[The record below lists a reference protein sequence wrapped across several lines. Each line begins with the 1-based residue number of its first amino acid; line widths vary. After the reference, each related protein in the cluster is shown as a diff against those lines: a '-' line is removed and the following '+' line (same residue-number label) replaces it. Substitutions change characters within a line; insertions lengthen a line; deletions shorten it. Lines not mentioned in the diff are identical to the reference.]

1 MEPIAG
7 FYRYHLIYLIV
18 ALIMAWVQYP
28 YPVYGSFI
36 LMGGFCVG
44 GILCLVIKRYI
55 GSQIL
60 AVAIGLA
67 GPIIFFLQL
76 SLSATLLLFGLLIG
90 LVFLVRDLLFFQ

>member
-1 MEPIAG
+1 MQQIAG

-28 YPVYGSFI
+28 YPVYTSFI

-44 GILCLVIKRYI
+44 GLLCLVAKQYI

-76 SLSATLLLFGLLIG
+76 SLSGTLLLFGGLIVI
-90 LVFLVRDLLFFQ
+90 VFLARDLLFFQ